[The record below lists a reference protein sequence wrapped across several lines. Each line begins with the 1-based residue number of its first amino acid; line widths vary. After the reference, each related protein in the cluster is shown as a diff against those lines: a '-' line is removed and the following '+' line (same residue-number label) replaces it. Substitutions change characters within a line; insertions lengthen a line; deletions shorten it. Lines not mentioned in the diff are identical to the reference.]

1 MWYRGHLVNT
11 VKTTDEALM
20 QRFQNGDRDVFEVLY
35 QRYKAPIF
43 TFLVRQYT
51 SNDNANEITQEV
63 FIRVIRNASSFRHGS
78 KFATWIFAIA
88 RNLAIDFLRK
98 AKHRAH
104 ASLDQ
109 QIGGNGPTLGDR
121 LPGNSPNPDK
131 ASTQSTL
138 RDDITRAL
146 SKLPDDQR
154 EVFLLREY
162 HGLPFREIAT
172 VVNAK
177 EGTVKSRMRYA
188 LETLRNELAHHAD
201 YARTLP

>member
-1 MWYRGHLVNT
+1 VNT

-20 QRFQNGDRDVFEVLY
+20 ERFQNGDRGAFEMLY
-35 QRYKAPIF
+35 QRYKTPIF
-43 TFLVRQYT
+43 SFLVRQYT
-51 SNDNANEITQEV
+51 SKDNANEITQEV

-78 KFATWIFAIA
+78 QFATWIFTIT

-98 AKHRAH
+98 AKHRTH
-104 ASLDQ
+104 ASLDR
-109 QIGGNGPTLGDR
+109 QIGDNGPTLGER
-121 LPGNSPNPDK
+121 LPGNSPNPEM
-131 ASTQSTL
+131 ASLQATL
-138 RDDITRAL
+138 QDEIVHAVAQ
-146 SKLPDDQR
+146 LPDDQR

-172 VVNAK
+172 IVNAK

-188 LETLRNELAHHAD
+188 LESLRNELAHHAD